1 MKKNNS
7 NIEYVEKPKS
17 SHILRIHTVP
27 NTIIFEPYAFYD
39 IPTILKDALQY
50 LKASGTER
58 GLVVNL
64 NNVIVPIRS
73 DMTNREAIQ
82 VWKNEIWYDI
92 LLIIN
97 YDAWYVWF
105 RRNDLSSNNSRFC
118 LWFRFINVHDFRLYL
133 NSRQIRNRW

>member
-50 LKASGTER
+50 LKDSGTER

-82 VWKNEIWYDI
+82 VWKNE
-92 LLIIN
+92 
-97 YDAWYVWF
+97 
-105 RRNDLSSNNSRFC
+105 RNGKTNIFGHKTQYTKIS
-118 LWFRFINVHDFRLYL
+118 VPAK
-133 NSRQIRNRW
+133 QKEPGE